1 MKKQIAIDKLAW
13 MLVILFTLLMTTIVH
28 SQNKGDLKETL
39 FGQTDKIL
47 VQAQA
52 EQANIL
58 SPGNFK
64 SAMNKYN
71 DALND
76 FTKGKPLKDIENKLE
91 EVRKKLQQ
99 CLEVTKLGKVTFTTT
114 LKAREDALHTNAPE
128 YAKDSY
134 EKAENEFIDAAKKL
148 ERGDVKN
155 AKKKVPEID
164 KLYRNAELIA
174 IKVSIIGN
182 VRNLID
188 DAKKEE
194 AHKYTPITFAH
205 AQKLLNEAE
214 AILNSNRRSETSAK
228 SKAETAEIEAKHAI
242 YLTRQIKRLKKN
254 QQEWEN
260 FILDREILIENIAR
274 ELGFQPNFDEG
285 MDKPLKRIYKITQN
299 LQKENKAL
307 LSDSEEKNKQIQ
319 QLNDELQKYK
329 EKEQGLQAELQ
340 EKQYK
345 LEMKKQRE
353 EKIKSLETMFAHNE
367 AIVMRKGTDIIIRL
381 IGLTF
386 PSGKSTIEPE
396 FFSLLTTVQ
405 RAIRKFPNST
415 ITIEGHTDA
424 IGDDRFNENLSYERA
439 MAVKQYLLAN
449 MGMDESRITALG
461 YGESKPI
468 ASNETST
475 GRAQNRRID
484 IVLTFGEAAL

>member
-345 LEMKKQRE
+345 LEMKKQR
-353 EKIKSLETMFAHNE
+353 
-367 AIVMRKGTDIIIRL
+367 
-381 IGLTF
+381 
-386 PSGKSTIEPE
+386 
-396 FFSLLTTVQ
+396 
-405 RAIRKFPNST
+405 
-415 ITIEGHTDA
+415 
-424 IGDDRFNENLSYERA
+424 
-439 MAVKQYLLAN
+439 
-449 MGMDESRITALG
+449 
-461 YGESKPI
+461 
-468 ASNETST
+468 
-475 GRAQNRRID
+475 
-484 IVLTFGEAAL
+484 